1 MTGGGVPVRIRLRRT
16 GKRKQAY
23 FRFVAADS
31 RSPRDG
37 RFIEIL
43 GHYRSIEKPAKVEVK
58 EDRVFYWLKKGAV
71 PSETVSSLF
80 KQIGLTKKWELLK
93 KGEDVSGV
101 QLATE
106 IKERKK
112 KKRLKK
118 KAKEVEEKPL
128 EKEAEKLGEDAK
140 IKPEETK

>member
-1 MTGGGVPVRIRLRRT
+1 VPVRIRLRRT
-16 GKRKQAY
+16 GKKKQAY
-23 FRFVAADS
+23 FRLVAADS

-37 RFIEIL
+37 RFLEIL
-43 GHYRSIEKPAKVEVK
+43 GHYLSIEKPAKVEVK

-93 KGEDVSGV
+93 KGEDVSSI
-101 QLATE
+101 QLASQ

-128 EKEAEKLGEDAK
+128 EKEAEKPGEDAK
-140 IKPEETK
+140 TKPEETK

>member
-1 MTGGGVPVRIRLRRT
+1 MPVRIRLRRT

-37 RFIEIL
+37 RFLEIL

-58 EDRVFYWLKKGAV
+58 EDRVFYWLKRGAV

-80 KQIGLTKKWELLK
+80 KQIGLTKKWQLLK
-93 KGEDVSGV
+93 KGEDVSSI

-128 EKEAEKLGEDAK
+128 EKEAEKPSEDAK
-140 IKPEETK
+140 TKPEETK

>member
-1 MTGGGVPVRIRLRRT
+1 VPVRIRLRRT

-58 EDRVFYWLKKGAV
+58 EDRVFYWLKRGAV

-80 KQIGLTKKWELLK
+80 KHIGLTKKWQLLK
-93 KGEDVSGV
+93 KGEDVSGI

-128 EKEAEKLGEDAK
+128 EKEAEKPSEDAK
-140 IKPEETK
+140 TKPEETK

>member
-58 EDRVFYWLKKGAV
+58 EDRVFYWLKRGAV

-80 KQIGLTKKWELLK
+80 KQIGLTKKWQLLK
-93 KGEDVSGV
+93 KGEDVSGI

-128 EKEAEKLGEDAK
+128 EKEAEKPSEDAK
-140 IKPEETK
+140 TKPEETK